1 MEYERH
7 FFRRSNLLLIAYA
20 VCLAFF
26 VCVLYDAQIVHGA
39 DYLSESAT
47 QVTTT
52 QKVKTFRGSITD
64 RNGKV
69 LVSNRQ
75 IYTVTFDPKLVED
88 DPAIVPGENSTV
100 HSESVAQAMLRLL
113 RLRERLPRQARR
125 IAPPDGTDL
134 AGCARGPFPA
144 PPCPVLPSLRR
155 SGLPRRMSRQRHQQ
169 SRRRHGNSERGSLPR
184 LSGLRGGLPLCR
196 APFP

>member
-113 RLRERLPRQARR
+113 RLLQEQG
-125 IAPPDGTDL
+125 IAWED
-134 AGCARGPFPA
+134 
-144 PPCPVLPSLRR
+144 
-155 SGLPRRMSRQRHQQ
+155 GLPVSLNAPYSYTFPEATGTQRVQI
-169 SRRRHGNSERGSLPR
+169 G
-184 LSGLRGGLPLCR
+184 R
-196 APFP
+196 AHV